1 MNIGGYVCRTGVTLM
16 LIGAFA
22 PGHAFAA
29 SAPARAARVTQT
41 QTTPEGVSYSFT
53 TGPDESSVLTADA
66 GDLHLEKTVS
76 PEGATELVLRSGADE
91 VRIALNAEGVT
102 VWADHRQIDLRMG
115 RAGSDQA
122 EPARKA
128 RIALAN
134 SHAVQAF
141 RVLAAAMGERDPAT
155 PFDHALLLSAALV
168 AQLAGDPAAL
178 RNHAREQAG
187 RARARAGVRP
197 VRLSAPITDCW
208 GQYEQYMLWAYYQY
222 LQCLTDAGVGLRIWG
237 VKWCDIQYMMRAES
251 GWFQFI
257 SCSTIPLK

>member
-76 PEGATELVLRSGADE
+76 PEGATQLVLRGSDE
-91 VRIALNAEGVT
+91 VRIALNVEGVT
-102 VWADHRQIDLRMG
+102 VWADNRPIELRVG
-115 RAGSDQA
+115 RAGAGSDRA
-122 EPARKA
+122 EPARRA
-128 RIALAN
+128 RIALAA
-134 SHAVQAF
+134 SQSVQAF
-141 RVLAAAMGERDPAT
+141 RALVAAMGEREPAT
-155 PFDHALLLSAALV
+155 PVDHALLLSGALV

-187 RARARAGVRP
+187 RARARAGVRQA
-197 VRLSAPITDCW
+197 RLSAPITDCW

-222 LQCLTDAGVGLRIWG
+222 LQCLTDAGAGLRIFG
-237 VKWCDIQYMMRAES
+237 VKWCDVQYAIRAES
-251 GWFQFI
+251 AWFQFL
-257 SCSTIPLK
+257 SCSTIPL